1 MLDKTAYLQDKEM
14 GDELFSPRN
23 ILEAIIRTIPT
34 PPKIFSL
41 QENQLLPKN
50 DVVSTT
56 QNPENLQVAFFWNKD
71 ATKSKLEKII
81 HLRQWKC

>member
-1 MLDKTAYLQDKEM
+1 MLDKAAYLQDKEM
-14 GDELFSPRN
+14 GDEHFSPRN

-41 QENQLLPKN
+41 QENQLLPKS
-50 DVVSTT
+50 DVVPTM
-56 QNPENLQVAFFWNKD
+56 QNPENLEVAFFKNKD
-71 ATKSKLEKII
+71 VTKSKLEKII

>member
-50 DVVSTT
+50 DKIQKTYRLPFSRTKKP
-56 QNPENLQVAFFWNKD
+56 QNRN
-71 ATKSKLEKII
+71 
-81 HLRQWKC
+81 